1 MTILEQVTFD
11 LDGTLADAPFERLV
25 LPHVYREM
33 ERLGI
38 ATPQERLFQEQ
49 LRRFDEERRV
59 DAFHWDDLVLQV
71 LRAEGVDASIVMAEL
86 MERADVAKALREEKL
101 FPDVIAGLRAI
112 RALGFGISVLTNGHA
127 RYQRAVF
134 AKMGVDTL
142 FDVIVGPDVLGISKP
157 NPAVFTHES
166 LKLPVRMHVGD
177 LLTQDVAVA
186 KGAGIRGVMVA
197 RPRQTV
203 DGFER
208 LRAYSPAE
216 RPRAALASGLLL
228 QQYEKEH
235 RYLARP
241 LPPAPLT
248 SESDAFPDA
257 IVFSI
262 EELPDL
268 LRTP

>member
-25 LPHVYREM
+25 LPHVYKELL
-33 ERLGI
+33 RLGI
-38 ATPQERLFQEQ
+38 AQPQERLFKEQ
-49 LRRFDEERRV
+49 LRRFEEERRV

-71 LRAEGVDASIVMAEL
+71 LRAEGIEASLVMAEL
-86 MERADVAKALREEKL
+86 IEREDVAKALSEERL

-134 AKMGVDTL
+134 AKMGVSDL
-142 FDVIVGPDVLGISKP
+142 FDVIVGPDILGTSKP
-157 NPAVFTHES
+157 NPAVFSHES
-166 LKLPVRMHVGD
+166 LTLPVRMHVGD

-186 KGAGIRGVMVA
+186 KNAGIRGVMVA

-203 DGFER
+203 EGFDR
-208 LRAYSPAE
+208 LRAYTPAE
-216 RPRAALASGLLL
+216 RPHVALTSGLLL
-228 QQYEKEH
+228 RQYEKEH

-241 LPPAPLT
+241 LPAAALT
-248 SESDAFPDA
+248 KDSAAFPDA
-257 IVFSI
+257 IVFSL
-262 EELPDL
+262 EELPAL
-268 LRTP
+268 LCTP